1 MPPPGGSI
9 PPEGGSIPPT
19 TGEYAAASNP
29 VSKALRLLK
38 TQLQLAVGLR
48 EEDPERAWLEAV
60 SVRERV
66 APVAEG
72 ASQDALL
79 MADVER
85 FKFKLEEAIRKL
97 TRDVGDEV
105 IAPLYSW
112 VDLLRQRGK
121 LDGEVETA
129 MSRVAE
135 ARASRGA
142 PTTIKLST
150 EEQATAAL
158 EAAEKELAAWQA
170 DVPPEPTAEAMAVW
184 NELGGDALR
193 PALPS
198 AGNIIRSRGA
208 ASRVFLEGAHGRP
221 LGESKY
227 AGSVV
232 EFLVLPSIG
241 AGALLSSMFAFARS
255 GPHVFL
261 SALSVVACGSFG
273 AAIVASV
280 QARRRVVAERRA
292 ALDVVWH
299 RAMYNEQA
307 PALDLEVGW
316 LRALQASLRARRAF
330 DTHKGEGGQLSE
342 LSKWRPDL
350 EPVVDEVAKSSLA
363 PPPEPPPTST
373 R

>member
-9 PPEGGSIPPT
+9 PPI
-19 TGEYAAASNP
+19 TGEYGAASNP

-66 APVAEG
+66 APIAEG
-72 ASQDALL
+72 AAHDALL
-79 MADVER
+79 MADVDR
-85 FKFKLEEAIRKL
+85 FRFKLEEQIRKL

-112 VDLLRQRGK
+112 VDLLRQRTK

-129 MSRVAE
+129 RSRVAE

-142 PTTIKLST
+142 PADVASLST

-158 EAAEKELAAWQA
+158 DAAEKDLAAWQA
-170 DVPPEPTAEAMAVW
+170 DVPPEPRPEAIAVW

-193 PALPS
+193 RAMPGY
-198 AGNIIRSRGA
+198 GNIVRSRGA
-208 ASRVFLEGAHGRP
+208 AARVALEGAQGRP

-227 AGSVV
+227 AGSVA
-232 EFLVLPSIG
+232 EFLVLPAIG

-255 GPHVFL
+255 GPHVLL

-280 QARRRVVAERRA
+280 QARRRVTAERRA

-299 RAMYNEQA
+299 HTMYNEQA
-307 PALDLEVGW
+307 RSLDLEVGW
-316 LRALQASLRARRAF
+316 LRALQAALRARRAF
-330 DTHKGEGGQLSE
+330 DSHKGEGGQLEE
-342 LSKWRPDL
+342 LAKWRPDL
-350 EPVVDEVAKSSLA
+350 EPVVSEVAQSSLA
-363 PPPEPPPTST
+363 PPAPTLAPPAP
-373 R
+373 